1 MGIIDRFIDGYM
13 KRKGL
18 NPYPTTQPKIQGIN
32 NAVLQQYG
40 ADSYVSEG
48 YLSNSDVY
56 AIVSFLARKAASIP
70 WYVYK
75 MKPGEKAQT
84 SLHQYKQLTKG
95 LANKGAFEQAL
106 IKRKNAYEE
115 NIVMGSP
122 LAKLLERPN
131 VNQAQDQFFE
141 NLYGYRILSGE
152 GNIYGN
158 DGGIEGAKFVE
169 LNVLPTQFLDI
180 YPDPKDLYGILGYKL
195 MVGAGIDLPKDQVC
209 QWKSWNPEFN
219 ADTRTH
225 LRGLSPLRPG
235 FKLLRMSNNA
245 ADASA
250 AMTANGG
257 AKGAIVPRAVN
268 NSIPSLTP
276 EQASLVQRMVN
287 DRVNNKDQKGAI
299 GVFQTPW
306 DYLNFGLS
314 SVDMELV
321 KTMQMTLH
329 QWCRLFGLP
338 VVLFDTDSSSYNNYS
353 NAMRDLITN
362 TIMPLNCQLRDELNA
377 WLVPRFGE
385 NVYIDFDISALP
397 ELQKDMEQ
405 MVNQLKAADW
415 LTFDEKR
422 EAMNYEA
429 LGGAYAFSYV
439 NQGLLPLEQIN
450 MDLTIPDDQNGNMDN
465 GDSQIS

>member
-1 MGIIDRFIDGYM
+1 MGIIDRFVEGYM

-18 NPYPTTQPKIQGIN
+18 NPYPVTQPKIQGIN
-32 NAVLQQYG
+32 SAILQQYG
-40 ADSYVSEG
+40 ADSYISEG
-48 YLSNSDVY
+48 YLNNSDVY

-75 MKPGEKAQT
+75 IKPGDKAQT
-84 SLHQYKQLTKG
+84 ALQQYKQLSKG
-95 LANKGAFEQAL
+95 LQNKGAYEQAL
-106 IKRKNAYEE
+106 IRRKNAYEE
-115 NIVMGSP
+115 NMITNSP
-122 LAKLLERPN
+122 LAKLLEQPN
-131 VNQAQDQFFE
+131 PQQAQDQFFE

-158 DGGIEGAKFVE
+158 DGGVDGGKFVE

-180 YPDPKDLYGILGYKL
+180 YPDPNDLYGILGYKL
-195 MVGAGIDLPKDQVC
+195 MVGAGIDLAKDVVC

-235 FKLLRMSNNA
+235 WKLLRMSNNA

-257 AKGAIVPRAVN
+257 AKGAIVPRPVN

-362 TIMPLNCQLRDELNA
+362 TIMPLNCQLRDELNK

-397 ELQKDMEQ
+397 EMQKDMEQ
-405 MVNQLKAADW
+405 MVNQLRMADW

-422 EAMNYEA
+422 SAMNYEE
-429 LGGAYAFSYV
+429 LGAAYAFSYV
-439 NQGLLPLEQIN
+439 NQGLLPLEQVT
-450 MDLTIPDDQNGNMDN
+450 MDLTVSNDSTGNMAN
-465 GDSQIS
+465 GDSQVS

>member
-1 MGIIDRFIDGYM
+1 MGIIDKFVDGYL

-75 MKPGEKAQT
+75 MKPGEKAVT
-84 SLHQYKQLTKG
+84 SLQQYKQLTKG
-95 LANKGAFEQAL
+95 LANKGAYEQAL
-106 IKRKNAYEE
+106 IKRKSAYEE
-115 NIVMGSP
+115 NMVTNTP

-131 VNQAQDQFFE
+131 PTQAQDQFFE

-158 DGGIEGAKFVE
+158 DGGTEGSKFVE

-257 AKGAIVPRAVN
+257 AKGAIVPRPVN

-338 VVLFDTDSSSYNNYS
+338 VVLFDTDSSSYNNYT

-362 TIMPLNCQLRDELNA
+362 TIMPLNCQLRDELNK

-405 MVNQLKAADW
+405 MVNQLRMADW

-422 EAMNYEA
+422 EAMNYES

-439 NQGLLPLEQIN
+439 SQGLLPLEQVN
-450 MDLTIPDDQNGNMDN
+450 MDLTVSNDQGANMDN
-465 GDSQIS
+465 GDSQVS

>member
-1 MGIIDRFIDGYM
+1 MGIIDKFIDGYM
-13 KRKGL
+13 KRKGI
-18 NPYPTTQPKIQGIN
+18 NPYPVTQPKIQGIN
-32 NAVLQQYG
+32 SAVLQQYG

-84 SLHQYKQLTKG
+84 SLQQYKQLTKG
-95 LANKGAFEQAL
+95 LSNKGAYEQAL
-106 IKRKNAYEE
+106 IKRKSAYEE
-115 NIVMGSP
+115 NMVTNSP
-122 LAKLLERPN
+122 LAKLIEQPN
-131 VNQAQDQFFE
+131 PTQAQDAFFE

-158 DGGIEGAKFVE
+158 DSGLEGSKFVE

-257 AKGAIVPRAVN
+257 AKGAIVPRPVN

-338 VVLFDTDSSSYNNYS
+338 VVLFDTDSSSYNNYL

-362 TIMPLNCQLRDELNA
+362 TIMPLNCQLRDELNK

-397 ELQKDMEQ
+397 EMQKDMEQ
-405 MVNQLKAADW
+405 MVNQLRMADW

-429 LGGAYAFSYV
+429 MGGAYAFSYV
-439 NQGLLPLEQIN
+439 NQGLLPLEQVN
-450 MDLTIPDDQNGNMDN
+450 MDLTVSNDQNGDMGN
-465 GDSQIS
+465 GEGQIS

>member
-1 MGIIDRFIDGYM
+1 MGIIDRFVEGYM

-18 NPYPTTQPKIQGIN
+18 NPFPVTQPKIQGIN
-32 NAVLQQYG
+32 SSILQQYG

-56 AIVSFLARKAASIP
+56 AIVSFLARKAGSIP

-75 MKPGEKAQT
+75 MKPGAKAQT
-84 SLHQYKQLTKG
+84 ALQQYKQLTKG
-95 LANKGAFEQAL
+95 LQHKGAYEQAL
-106 IKRKNAYEE
+106 IKRKSAYEE
-115 NIVMGSP
+115 NMVTNSP
-122 LAKLLERPN
+122 LAKLLEQPN
-131 VNQAQDQFFE
+131 PQQAQDQFFE

-180 YPDPKDLYGILGYKL
+180 YPDPKDLYGLLGYKL
-195 MVGAGIDLPKDQVC
+195 MVGAGIDLPKEQVC
-209 QWKSWNPEFN
+209 QWKSWNPDFN
-219 ADTRTH
+219 ADTRSH
-225 LRGLSPLRPG
+225 MRGLSPLRPG
-235 FKLLRMSNNA
+235 WKLLRMSNNA

-250 AMTANGG
+250 AMTSNGG
-257 AKGAIVPRAVN
+257 AKGAIVPRPVN
-268 NSIPSLTP
+268 NSVPSLTP

-362 TIMPLNCQLRDELNA
+362 TIMPLNCQLRDELNK

-385 NVYIDFDISALP
+385 DVYIDFDISALP
-397 ELQKDMEQ
+397 EMQQDMER
-405 MVNQLKAADW
+405 MVNQLRMADW

-422 EAMNYEA
+422 VAMNYEER
-429 LGGAYAFSYV
+429 GGAYAFSYV
-439 NQGLLPLEQIN
+439 NQGLLPLEQVT
-450 MDLTIPDDQNGNMDN
+450 MDLTVSNDQSGNMDN

>member
-1 MGIIDRFIDGYM
+1 MGIIDRFVEGYM

-18 NPYPTTQPKIQGIN
+18 NPYPFNQPKIQGIN
-32 NAVLQQYG
+32 NSILQQYG

-48 YLSNSDVY
+48 YLNNSDVY
-56 AIVSFLARKAASIP
+56 AIVSFLARKAGSIP

-75 MKPGEKAQT
+75 MKPGAKAQT
-84 SLHQYKQLTKG
+84 ALHQYKQLTKG
-95 LANKGAFEQAL
+95 LQNKGAYEQAL
-106 IKRKNAYEE
+106 IKRKSAYEE
-115 NIVMGSP
+115 NMVTNSP
-122 LAKLLERPN
+122 LAKLLEQPN
-131 VNQAQDQFFE
+131 PQQAQDQFFE

-169 LNVLPTQFLDI
+169 LNVLPTQLLDI
-180 YPDPKDLYGILGYKL
+180 YPDPKDLYGLLGYKL
-195 MVGAGIDLPKDQVC
+195 MVGAGLDLPKEQVC

-225 LRGLSPLRPG
+225 MRGLSPLRPG

-257 AKGAIVPRAVN
+257 AKGAIVPRPVN

-362 TIMPLNCQLRDELNA
+362 TIMPLNCQLRDELNK

-385 NVYIDFDISALP
+385 DVYIDFDISALP
-397 ELQKDMEQ
+397 EMQKDMEQ
-405 MVNQLKAADW
+405 MVNQLRMADW

-439 NQGLLPLEQIN
+439 NQGLLPLEQVN
-450 MDLTIPDDQNGNMDN
+450 MDLTVSNDQSGNMDN
-465 GDSQIS
+465 GNSQIS

>member
-1 MGIIDRFIDGYM
+1 
-13 KRKGL
+13 
-18 NPYPTTQPKIQGIN
+18 
-32 NAVLQQYG
+32 
-40 ADSYVSEG
+40 
-48 YLSNSDVY
+48 
-56 AIVSFLARKAASIP
+56 
-70 WYVYK
+70 
-75 MKPGEKAQT
+75 
-84 SLHQYKQLTKG
+84 
-95 LANKGAFEQAL
+95 
-106 IKRKNAYEE
+106 
-115 NIVMGSP
+115 
-122 LAKLLERPN
+122 
-131 VNQAQDQFFE
+131 
-141 NLYGYRILSGE
+141 
-152 GNIYGN
+152 
-158 DGGIEGAKFVE
+158 
-169 LNVLPTQFLDI
+169 
-180 YPDPKDLYGILGYKL
+180 
-195 MVGAGIDLPKDQVC
+195 
-209 QWKSWNPEFN
+209 
-219 ADTRTH
+219 
-225 LRGLSPLRPG
+225 
-235 FKLLRMSNNA
+235 MSNNA

-257 AKGAIVPRAVN
+257 AKGAIVPRPVN

-362 TIMPLNCQLRDELNA
+362 TIMPLNCQLRDELNK

-385 NVYIDFDISALP
+385 DVYIDFDISALP
-397 ELQKDMEQ
+397 EMQKDMEQ
-405 MVNQLKAADW
+405 MVNQLRMADW

-439 NQGLLPLEQIN
+439 NQGLLPLEQVN
-450 MDLTIPDDQNGNMDN
+450 MDLTVSNDQSGNMDN
-465 GDSQIS
+465 GNSQIS